1 MESQLLQDTKVLVV
15 DDERELR
22 DLLQP
27 MLVSYGADCATA
39 ANAAEGCAFIAAHAE
54 VEVVITDL
62 NMPGGSGVE
71 VVRAAAR
78 ASRDIAVL
86 VVSAEDDP
94 ALAATLIDLGVYGYL
109 TKPFRP
115 HDIVISIRSALQR
128 RSVRLETRH
137 ATQARE
143 QDLQRETVHRLMAAA
158 ELRDEETGE
167 HIGRMSEYA
176 AVIARA
182 LGLPPGRVELVR
194 QASPM
199 HDIGKIGIPDSVLL
213 KAGPLT
219 LEERQT
225 MQLHPEIG
233 HQILANSDSELLR
246 LGAVLALTHHERY
259 DGTGYPHGLAGED
272 IPIEGRIAAIAD
284 VFDALTSDRVYRP
297 ALSIEQAIEIMRS
310 ERGYHFDPNIF
321 DVFLG
326 ALDQILGVRNAHAT
340 SLSTLAA

>member
-1 MESQLLQDTKVLVV
+1 MDSQLLQDTKVLVV
-15 DDERELR
+15 DDELEVR
-22 DLLQP
+22 DALQRI
-27 MLVSYGADCATA
+27 LVSYGAECATA
-39 ANAAEGCAFIAAHAE
+39 VNAEEGCAFIAAHPE

-62 NMPGGSGVE
+62 NMPGASGVE
-71 VVRAAAR
+71 VVRAAAG
-78 ASRDIAVL
+78 ASSDVAVL
-86 VVSAEDDP
+86 VVSAVDDP

-128 RSVRLETRH
+128 RSVRLATRH
-137 ATQARE
+137 ASRVRE
-143 QDLQRETVHRLMAAA
+143 QDLQRETVQRLMAAA

-182 LGLPPGRVELVR
+182 LGLPPERVELVR

-213 KAGPLT
+213 KAGRLT

-259 DGTGYPHGLAGED
+259 DGTGYPRGLAGED

-284 VFDALTSDRVYRP
+284 VFDALTSDRVYRA
-297 ALSIEQAIEIMRS
+297 ALSIEQTLEIMRS
-310 ERGYHFDPNIF
+310 ERGYQFDPNVF
-321 DVFLG
+321 DAFLG
-326 ALDQILGVRNAHAT
+326 ALDQIIRVRDAHAT
-340 SLSTLAA
+340 HRGAIAA

>member
-1 MESQLLQDTKVLVV
+1 QLLQDTKVLVV

-176 AVIARA
+176 
-182 LGLPPGRVELVR
+182 
-194 QASPM
+194 
-199 HDIGKIGIPDSVLL
+199 
-213 KAGPLT
+213 
-219 LEERQT
+219 
-225 MQLHPEIG
+225 
-233 HQILANSDSELLR
+233 
-246 LGAVLALTHHERY
+246 
-259 DGTGYPHGLAGED
+259 
-272 IPIEGRIAAIAD
+272 
-284 VFDALTSDRVYRP
+284 
-297 ALSIEQAIEIMRS
+297 
-310 ERGYHFDPNIF
+310 
-321 DVFLG
+321 
-326 ALDQILGVRNAHAT
+326 
-340 SLSTLAA
+340 